1 MHSSLGGLFL
11 LVGLVSAS
19 RTFQPNC
26 TIPSEVV
33 NLVYAPAVRGTFNI
47 LWSSIFT
54 VFICTW
60 TVQHL
65 NIPEQM
71 PRCSKFGGRI
81 RFCLRRL
88 WARLNWMILFVI
100 IPEFLVG
107 QALQDYMMAQRAH
120 KKMLKMLRSKN
131 LGRYGDGKWW
141 TMAHAFYANMGG
153 FVLRRR
159 LKSPYITDHNE
170 VLDDFID
177 TLPSEQEIRD
187 KSKGDIFVKGTAI
200 VQVLWLLVH
209 VTIRHSEGL
218 PTSQLEIAVLSFSV
232 CAFIAYL
239 LFWEKPQ
246 GITTPTYIAPVDIRP
261 RRNPPPGFP
270 DPDMLTRTKWFQS
283 TFLLRRSRQILER
296 SHPIPN
302 DIEYVFLRKTDG
314 FSYID
319 IGAAICGSISGGL
332 HCLAWSYPFPT
343 LAEQQIWR
351 ACAFFITVCPVLF
364 LLAVHPR
371 FYRKVELGYPVVL
384 IIAVLTNITYSA
396 ARLYIVLESLRAVL
410 FLPPEAFIATS
421 WSTQIPHVS

>member
-1 MHSSLGGLFL
+1 
-11 LVGLVSAS
+11 
-19 RTFQPNC
+19 
-26 TIPSEVV
+26 
-33 NLVYAPAVRGTFNI
+33 
-47 LWSSIFT
+47 
-54 VFICTW
+54 
-60 TVQHL
+60 
-65 NIPEQM
+65 
-71 PRCSKFGGRI
+71 
-81 RFCLRRL
+81 
-88 WARLNWMILFVI
+88 MILFVI

-170 VLDDFID
+170 GPCEELEYIDAEEMVQVLDSITSPLPSKQDTQDKNKGDTLATTNHNEGPNEEHIVEKTIKVLDDFID

-364 LLAVHPR
+364 LLAVQCAWTLGVPKWIRVLERQEASSPR